1 MTVAKKTFGMPE
13 LRTISGATIRDVKV
27 GWESYGSLNAERSIA
42 ILICHYFSG
51 TSHAAGRY
59 AMSDP
64 LPGYWDAIIGPGKAV
79 DTDKYFVVS
88 SDTLVNVNAND
99 PMVTTT
105 GPASIDPATGKP
117 YAM

>member
-1 MTVAKKTFGMPE
+1 MRPGD
-13 LRTISGATIRDVKV
+13 I
-27 GWESYGSLNAERSIA
+27 AE
-42 ILICHYFSG
+42 
-51 TSHAAGRY
+51 
-59 AMSDP
+59 SDP

-88 SDTLVNVNAND
+88 SDTLININAND

-117 YAM
+117 YAMTFPLVGIGDFVRVQKALVDHLGIGRLHAVMGPSMGGAQPTSGPRPIQT